1 MRELDPL
8 IWSFTHEKHRPREA
22 EALNSLQ
29 KIASLVK
36 PIMRA
41 RGWKVET
48 LAEFYPPQHNLLGNS
63 CGLSSTHVFNG
74 V

>member
-8 IWSFTHEKHRPREA
+8 ISEYAHEKQLPREA
-22 EALNSLQ
+22 EALFTLR

-41 RGWKVET
+41 RSWRVGT
-48 LAEFYPPQHNLLGNS
+48 LAEFYPAETNLLGM
-63 CGLSSTHVFNG
+63 
-74 V
+74 